1 MILWHIYI
9 MDAPLSNGDIAFMDD
24 IALSATADSD
34 EQLSPKLQVKLDKIA
49 LWALKEESCLIHLSS
64 RSLLILT

>member
-1 MILWHIYI
+1 MNS
-9 MDAPLSNGDIAFMDD
+9 PLSNGDIAFMDD

-49 LWALKEESCLIHLSS
+49 LWALKEESCSIYINSMCFP
-64 RSLLILT
+64 IP